1 MEVWILLAVVVT
13 TAIFV
18 YHNNKIKENEVRET
32 QKLLLQFIDH
42 FEEQMATLEKRIEQK
57 NRQWEAEIAKLYASL
72 EQMKNP
78 LDQSKA
84 EQRDEEKQ
92 DSLRNENPSDL
103 LKINDRYASLLQLH
117 HEGYSI
123 EEIARRTGKGIGELQ
138 LIFQLLDVG
147 EVDGQP

>member
-1 MEVWILLAVVVT
+1 MEVWVLLAVVVT

-18 YHNNKIKENEVRET
+18 YYTNKIKENEIRET

-57 NRQWEAEIAKLYASL
+57 NSQWEAEIAKLYASL
-72 EQMKNP
+72 EQMKNSP
-78 LDQSKA
+78 DQSKA

-123 EEIARRTGKGIGELQ
+123 EEIARRTGRGIGELQ

-147 EVDGQP
+147 EVDGRP

>member
-147 EVDGQP
+147 EVES

>member
-1 MEVWILLAVVVT
+1 MEVWVLLAVVVT

-18 YHNNKIKENEVRET
+18 YYTNKIKENEIRET

-72 EQMKNP
+72 EQMKNFP
-78 LDQSKA
+78 DQSKA

-123 EEIARRTGKGIGELQ
+123 EEIARRTGRGIGELQ

-147 EVDGQP
+147 EVDGRP